1 MTSKIRGGIEAPRD
15 TVTRGYTAL
24 MVRPVLLLVVAGAAL
39 AAGASDNV
47 FNGRWDITVP
57 GDVRARAWWLEVSG
71 AGTKNVS
78 GKFVGAPGGQM
89 DDPDHGHEDQG
100 TSVHASQVEIETA
113 GITHVAA
120 KRALAE
126 LKDSMSNGSFARVT
140 DAYQRL
146 DIELTTQVDQ
156 VRKFRNWVA
165 HGRREAPENSVTP
178 EEAFERLRRHLDLVR
193 RTGGSPDR
201 TT

>member
-1 MTSKIRGGIEAPRD
+1 MIRSLEEAWDWYR
-15 TVTRGYTAL
+15 A
-24 MVRPVLLLVVAGAAL
+24 VRTL
-39 AAGASDNV
+39 AYDMNNLA
-47 FNGRWDITVP
+47 GRWDTTECSAFVHGSNRLRDRKSVELVSMSRTVLEEL
-57 GDVRARAWWLEVSG
+57 DDLAVLVLFSVFEASVRSLAV
-71 AGTKNVS
+71 
-78 GKFVGAPGGQM
+78 
-89 DDPDHGHEDQG
+89 
-100 TSVHASQVEIETA
+100 SQVEIETA